1 MSKKDDKK
9 LIVNMISESEFTVQG
24 HGVHTAF
31 VEMTNALKD
40 RDDIDIAVNKA
51 RLDADIVHAQTTGL
65 YSMKKMR
72 QSGGK
77 KVVSAHVVPA
87 SFIGSIKDGFTIK
100 LTWS

>member
-9 LIVNMISESEFTVQG
+9 LIVDMISESEFTVQG

-65 YSMKKMR
+65 YSMKNTR
-72 QSGGK
+72 EQVALATSR
-77 KVVSAHVVPA
+77 P
-87 SFIGSIKDGFTIK
+87 
-100 LTWS
+100 